1 LSRFGVVSV
10 VSPPPPSSLTSSRS
24 FCSPRLRR
32 REVFPSKRR
41 YHCAAERRGAP
52 PSRFSSRSCAS
63 LAEKPRGLRRREKA
77 FRLVTYCLGHANA
90 PLLAASLLFFPPLS
104 WRLELQ
110 QGTLCYLRTTAL
122 SAAVSALVYLFLAGL
137 WGIEAQTTISGY
149 IPVHLALLGCHG
161 RRSGW
166 LPVALS
172 AGLLFGLGEILSPRS
187 PFLLHLS
194 GLLTGLACILSKQ
207 VKSWEGELE
216 PVHGFKKRHQTD
228 KWTFC
233 FKETGPH
240 FERTDCAGTSSRR
253 RLERLQEWIPSCSH
267 LRRTFSHLIR
277 PSTSGS
283 LPFTVRKERIPAQE
297 MFPPDLV
304 GTVAVQILSPP
315 PSWADERVARE
326 SQHPFSDPQESLGT
340 PFFSLPDF
348 LTEEEQIQAGIRASL
363 QDRSEE
369 EVKLHKS
376 SVSSLRL
383 QQLQKM
389 GFPTEEAV
397 IALAATSHVEGAVS
411 LLIGGHVGDKA
422 MVMAENRS
430 GPPTQPQSTLNP

>member
-1 LSRFGVVSV
+1 MLI
-10 VSPPPPSSLTSSRS
+10 
-24 FCSPRLRR
+24 PRLRWVR
-32 REVFPSKRR
+32 HLPIASSVLMLLLSVFWGTGIGDHFVLSPSLL
-41 YHCAAERRGAP
+41 
-52 PSRFSSRSCAS
+52 SSP
-63 LAEKPRGLRRREKA
+63 LQA
-77 FRLVTYCLGHANA
+77 FRLVTYCLDHANA

-137 WGIEAQTTISGY
+137 WGVEAQTTISGY

-161 RRSGW
+161 RHSGW

-194 GLLTGLACILSKQ
+194 GLLTGLAY
-207 VKSWEGELE
+207 
-216 PVHGFKKRHQTD
+216 
-228 KWTFC
+228 
-233 FKETGPH
+233 
-240 FERTDCAGTSSRR
+240 CAGTSSRR
-253 RLERLQEWIPSCSH
+253 RLERLQECIPGCSH

-283 LPFTVRKERIPAQE
+283 LPFTVRKERIPAQ
-297 MFPPDLV
+297 MF
-304 GTVAVQILSPP
+304 PP
-315 PSWADERVARE
+315 PSWADERVAQE
-326 SQHPFSDPQESLGT
+326 SQHPFSDPQESS
-340 PFFSLPDF
+340 FSLPDF
-348 LTEEEQIQAGIRASL
+348 LTEEELIQAGIRASL
-363 QDRSEE
+363 QDRKEE
-369 EVKLHKS
+369 EVKLPKS

-422 MVMAENRS
+422 VVMAENRS
-430 GPPTQPQSTLNP
+430 GPPIQPQSTLNP

>member
-1 LSRFGVVSV
+1 MLI
-10 VSPPPPSSLTSSRS
+10 
-24 FCSPRLRR
+24 PRLRWVR
-32 REVFPSKRR
+32 HLPIASSILMLLLSVFWGTGIGDHFVLSPSLL
-41 YHCAAERRGAP
+41 
-52 PSRFSSRSCAS
+52 SSP
-63 LAEKPRGLRRREKA
+63 LQA

-90 PLLAASLLFFPPLS
+90 SLLAASLLFFPPLS
-104 WRLELQ
+104 WRLELH

-122 SAAVSALVYLFLAGL
+122 SAAGSALVYLFLAGL
-137 WGIEAQTTISGY
+137 WGVEAQTTISGY

-166 LPVALS
+166 LPVALL

-194 GLLTGLACILSKQ
+194 GLLTGLAY
-207 VKSWEGELE
+207 
-216 PVHGFKKRHQTD
+216 
-228 KWTFC
+228 
-233 FKETGPH
+233 
-240 FERTDCAGTSSRR
+240 CAGTSSRR
-253 RLERLQEWIPSCSH
+253 RLERLQGWIPGCSH

-283 LPFTVRKERIPAQE
+283 LPFTVKKERIPAQE
-297 MFPPDLV
+297 MFPPDV
-304 GTVAVQILSPP
+304 AGTVAVQILSPP
-315 PSWADERVARE
+315 PSWADERVAQE
-326 SQHPFSDPQESLGT
+326 SQLLFPPTSQHPFSDPREALGA

-348 LTEEEQIQAGIRASL
+348 LTEEELIQAGIRASL
-363 QDRSEE
+363 QDRNEE
-369 EVKLHKS
+369 EVKLPKS

-422 MVMAENRS
+422 VVMAENRS
-430 GPPTQPQSTLNP
+430 GPPTQPQSAPNP